1 MSAKDTIIV
10 ELPIPATLP
19 DGSEANDAVLR
30 VLTIKER
37 MDLAKKYQGSQLMFA
52 FESLRVRLQRL
63 GDLSGPI
70 SREVVEELPAPTF
83 DELQEAALGLDLGF
97 TSLTDFRA
105 SEKYSEFQ
113 GRA

>member
-1 MSAKDTIIV
+1 MSKDTITV
-10 ELPIPATLP
+10 ELPIAATLP
-19 DGSEANDAVLR
+19 TGEEAKTAVLR

-37 MDLAKKYQGSQLMFA
+37 MDLAKKYQGNQLMFA
-52 FESLRVRLQRL
+52 FESLRVRMLRL

-70 SREVVEELPAPTF
+70 AREVVEELPAPSF

-97 TSLTDFRA
+97 TTLEEFRA
-105 SEKYSEFQ
+105 SEKYAEFQ

>member
-1 MSAKDTIIV
+1 MPKDTLTV

-19 DGSEANDAVLR
+19 DGSEAKDAVLR

-37 MDLAKKYQGSQLMFA
+37 MDLAKKFQGNALMFA
-52 FESLRVRLQRL
+52 FESLRVRLLRL
-63 GDLSGPI
+63 GDLGSPLPK
-70 SREVVEELPAPTF
+70 EVIEDLPAPSF

-97 TSLTDFRA
+97 ETLAEFRA
-105 SEKYSEFQ
+105 SEKYAEFQ